1 MIEATSENRI
11 PVLDEQTRL
20 SLWQF
25 GERDELAPTV
35 AEVREMLPAELT
47 PAEVD
52 SVGLAVS
59 NYVER
64 RHPSRD
70 AFSHGR
76 KAEDNVIFA
85 IGGAAVLAGDTV
97 TARSAIEHL
106 QRDKF
111 VPSRWLRGW
120 YLGRVLRRHE
130 QAATQ
135 TA

>member
-1 MIEATSENRI
+1 M
-11 PVLDEQTRL
+11 LDEQTRL
-20 SLWQF
+20 SLWRF
-25 GERDELAPTV
+25 GEGDQSAPTV
-35 AEVREMLPAELT
+35 AEVRGMLPAELT
-47 PAEVD
+47 PAEID

-76 KAEDNVIFA
+76 KAEDSVIFA
-85 IGGAAVLAGDTV
+85 IGGAAILSGDTV
-97 TARSAIEHL
+97 TARSAIGHL
-106 QRDKF
+106 QRDKL

-120 YLGRVLRRHE
+120 YLSRVLRRHE
-130 QAATQ
+130 HDEIAQ